1 MTTPVAQRP
10 FVLST
15 PAAPIERH
23 GSVDLHLPAVA
34 GPAPAVVLVH
44 GAPLPPGVPDPR
56 DWLLYRGYGALLA
69 DSGLVAAL
77 ISYQVTE
84 LSALPA
90 TADDIAGMVEQVRAD
105 PRVDPDRVVLWFF
118 SGGGLLSADWLRAA
132 PPWLRGIALTYPL
145 LIPMPGWEIDER
157 FLPVR
162 ALDTGGGVPLV
173 LTRAGRDIPPVLAG
187 IEEFLA
193 AATTH
198 DRPVQVIEVPDGQ
211 HSFDI
216 LDHTSQS
223 EAAVLA
229 ARDAVLALLDAT

>member
-15 PAAPIERH
+15 PAAPVERH
-23 GSVDLHLPAVA
+23 GNVDLHLPAGA

-56 DWLLYRGYGALLA
+56 DWMLYRGYGALLA
-69 DSGLVAAL
+69 ERGVVAAL
-77 ISYQVTE
+77 VSYQVAD

-90 TADDIAGMVEQVRAD
+90 TADDIAGMIEQVRAD

-118 SGGGLLSADWLRAA
+118 SGGGLFSADWLRVA

-145 LIPMPGWEIDER
+145 LIPLPGWEIDAR
-157 FLPVR
+157 FLPVE
-162 ALDTGGGVPLV
+162 ALGSGAGVPLV

-187 IEEFLA
+187 IEAFLA

-198 DRPVQVIEVPDGQ
+198 GRPVRVIEVPDGP

-216 LDHTSQS
+216 LDHTPQS

-229 ARDAVLALLDAT
+229 ARDAVLDLLDAG

>member
-23 GSVDLHLPAVA
+23 GSVDLHLPTRTD
-34 GPAPAVVLVH
+34 PAPAVVVVH

-69 DSGLVAAL
+69 DSGVVTALV
-77 ISYQVTE
+77 SYQVAD

-90 TADDIAGMVEQVRAD
+90 AADDIAAMVDQVRAD
-105 PRVDPDRVVLWFF
+105 PRVDAERVVLWFF
-118 SGGGLLSADWLRAA
+118 SGGGLFAADWLRSA

-145 LIPMPGWEIDER
+145 LLPFPGWEVDTR
-157 FLPVR
+157 FLPVE
-162 ALDTGGGVPLV
+162 ALASGRDVPLV
-173 LTRAGRDIPPVLAG
+173 LTRAGQDIPPVLAG
-187 IEEFLA
+187 IDAFLPA
-193 AATTH
+193 AAAQGW
-198 DRPVQVIEVPDGQ
+198 PMQVIEVPDGQ
-211 HSFDI
+211 HSFEI
-216 LDHTSQS
+216 VNHTPQS

-229 ARDAVLALLDAT
+229 ARDAVLDLLDAP